1 MIRAAIFD
9 LDELII
15 DLEKI
20 HKAAERQIC
29 MEYGHS
35 YDALSENL
43 RINSSGLREN
53 DILERIQQE
62 LKLTASLAE
71 MIQRKQ
77 ALFADMM
84 DEEEIL
90 PMPGVLET
98 INSFQVQG
106 YRLALTSSGSR
117 PRVEMVI
124 KRIGLLDAF
133 DLTICGE
140 DVQHGKPNPEPYRFT
155 AERLKVSPLE
165 GVVFE
170 DAEVGVQSAKAAGL
184 WCIGV
189 PNPTAA
195 AVQNLAQ
202 ADLVIPDFTHFSL
215 DLLRRFEKRTA
226 SLSLFEK
233 PPHDGV

>member
-15 DLEKI
+15 NLEKI

-29 MEYGHS
+29 LDYGHS
-35 YDALSENL
+35 FDALSKNL
-43 RINSSGLREN
+43 RFNSSGLREN
-53 DILERIQQE
+53 DILERIKQE
-62 LKLTASLAE
+62 LKLTASLPE

-84 DEEEIL
+84 NEEVIQ
-90 PMPGVLET
+90 PMPGVLDA
-98 INSFQVQG
+98 INSLQAHG
-106 YRLALTSSGSR
+106 YLLALTSSGSR
-117 PRVEMVI
+117 PRVEMVLQ
-124 KRIGLLDAF
+124 RIGLLDAF

-140 DVQHGKPNPEPYRFT
+140 DVRHGKPNPEPYRLT
-155 AERLKVSPLE
+155 AERLKISPLE

-189 PNPTAA
+189 PNPAA
-195 AVQNLAQ
+195 ATVQNLIQ
-202 ADLVIPDFTHFSL
+202 ADLVIPAFTHFSF
-215 DLLRRFEKRTA
+215 DLLKAFRKTYC
-226 SLSLFEK
+226 
-233 PPHDGV
+233 

>member
-15 DLEKI
+15 DLETI

-29 MEYGHS
+29 MDYGHS
-35 YDALSENL
+35 FDALSEDL
-43 RINSSGLREN
+43 RLNSSGLREN
-53 DILERIQQE
+53 DILERIKQE
-62 LKLTASLAE
+62 LKITVSLPE

-84 DEEEIL
+84 NEELIQ
-90 PMPGVLET
+90 PMPGVLEA
-98 INSFQVQG
+98 INSLQAQG
-106 YRLALTSSGSR
+106 YLLALTSSGSR

-133 DLTICGE
+133 DITICGE
-140 DVQHGKPNPEPYRFT
+140 DVRHGKPNPEPYRLT
-155 AERLKVSPLE
+155 AERLKISPLE

-170 DAEVGVQSAKAAGL
+170 DAEVGVQSAKSAGL

-189 PNPTAA
+189 PNPAA
-195 AVQNLAQ
+195 ATVQTLTQ
-202 ADLVIPDFTHFSL
+202 ADLVLPDFTHFSL
-215 DLLRRFEKRTA
+215 DLLERVRETRPRPCFRRDK
-226 SLSLFEK
+226 LGL
-233 PPHDGV
+233 

>member
-15 DLEKI
+15 DLETI

-29 MEYGHS
+29 MDYGHS
-35 YDALSENL
+35 FDALSEDL
-43 RINSSGLREN
+43 RLNSSGLREN
-53 DILERIQQE
+53 DILERIKQE
-62 LKLTASLAE
+62 LKITVSLPE

-84 DEEEIL
+84 NEELIQ
-90 PMPGVLET
+90 PMPGVLEA
-98 INSFQVQG
+98 INSLQAQG
-106 YRLALTSSGSR
+106 YLLALTSSGSR

-133 DLTICGE
+133 DITICGE
-140 DVQHGKPNPEPYRFT
+140 DVRHGKPDPEPYRLT
-155 AERLKVSPLE
+155 AERLNISPLE

-184 WCIGV
+184 WCIGI
-189 PNPTAA
+189 PNPAA
-195 AVQNLAQ
+195 ATVQNLTR
-202 ADLVIPDFTHFSL
+202 ADLVLPDFTHFSL
-215 DLLRRFEKRTA
+215 EMIRETRPREGPRDTSSAIR
-226 SLSLFEK
+226 
-233 PPHDGV
+233 

>member
-29 MEYGHS
+29 IDYGHS
-35 YDALSENL
+35 FDSLSENL
-43 RINSSGLREN
+43 RLNSSGLREN
-53 DILERIQQE
+53 DILDRIKQE
-62 LKLTASLAE
+62 LKLTASLPQ
-71 MIQRKQ
+71 MIERKQ
-77 ALFADMM
+77 ALFAEMM
-84 DEEEIL
+84 NEEEIQ

-98 INSFQVQG
+98 INSLQAQG
-106 YRLALTSSGSR
+106 YLLALTSSGSR

-133 DLTICGE
+133 DFTICGE
-140 DVQHGKPNPEPYRFT
+140 DVRHGKPNPEPYRIT
-155 AERLKVSPLE
+155 AERLKISPFE

-170 DAEVGVQSAKAAGL
+170 DAEVGVQSAKSAGL

-189 PNPTAA
+189 PNPAA
-195 AVQNLAQ
+195 ATVQNLTQ
-202 ADLVIPDFTHFSL
+202 ADLVLPDFTHFSL
-215 DLLRRFEKRTA
+215 NLLKGFRKTYC
-226 SLSLFEK
+226 
-233 PPHDGV
+233 

>member
-29 MEYGHS
+29 LDYGHS
-35 YDALSENL
+35 FDALSEDL
-43 RINSSGLREN
+43 RYNSSGLREN
-53 DILERIQQE
+53 DILERIKQE
-62 LKLTASLAE
+62 LKLTASLPE
-71 MIQRKQ
+71 MILRKQ

-84 DEEEIL
+84 KNEEVIQ
-90 PMPGVLET
+90 PMPGVLQAIT
-98 INSFQVQG
+98 SLQAHG
-106 YRLALTSSGSR
+106 YLLALTSSGSR
-117 PRVEMVI
+117 PRVELVI

-133 DLTICGE
+133 DITICGE
-140 DVQHGKPNPEPYRFT
+140 DVRHGKPNPEPYRIT
-155 AERLKVSPLE
+155 AERLKISPLE

-189 PNPTAA
+189 PNPAA
-195 AVQNLAQ
+195 ATVQNLNRAN
-202 ADLVIPDFTHFSL
+202 LVLPNFTHFSL
-215 DLLRRFEKRTA
+215 EMIDAFQ
-226 SLSLFEK
+226 
-233 PPHDGV
+233 

>member
-15 DLEKI
+15 DLETI

-29 MEYGHS
+29 MDYGHS
-35 YDALSENL
+35 FDALSEDL
-43 RINSSGLREN
+43 RLNSSGLREN
-53 DILERIQQE
+53 DILERIKQE
-62 LKLTASLAE
+62 LKITVSLPE

-84 DEEEIL
+84 NEELIQ
-90 PMPGVLET
+90 PMPGVLEA
-98 INSFQVQG
+98 INSLQAQG
-106 YRLALTSSGSR
+106 YLLALTSSGSR

-133 DLTICGE
+133 DITICGE
-140 DVQHGKPNPEPYRFT
+140 DVRHGKPDPEPYRLT
-155 AERLKVSPLE
+155 AERLNISPLE

-184 WCIGV
+184 WCIGI
-189 PNPTAA
+189 PNSAA
-195 AVQNLAQ
+195 ATVQNLTQ
-202 ADLVIPDFTHFSL
+202 ADLVLPDFTHFSL
-215 DLLRRFEKRTA
+215 EMIR
-226 SLSLFEK
+226 
-233 PPHDGV
+233 

>member
-29 MEYGHS
+29 LDHGHS
-35 YDALSENL
+35 FAALSEGL
-43 RINSSGLREN
+43 RLNSSGLREN
-53 DILERIQQE
+53 DILERIKQE
-62 LKLTASLAE
+62 LKLPASLPE

-84 DEEEIL
+84 NKEVIQ
-90 PMPGVLET
+90 PMPGVLDA
-98 INSFQVQG
+98 IKSLQAHG
-106 YRLALTSSGSR
+106 YLLALTSSGSR

-124 KRIGLLDAF
+124 KRLGLFDTF

-140 DVQHGKPNPEPYRFT
+140 DVRYGKPDPEPYRLT
-155 AERLKVSPLE
+155 AERLKISPHE

-189 PNPTAA
+189 PNPAA
-195 AVQNLAQ
+195 ATMQNLTQ
-202 ADLVIPDFTHFSL
+202 ADHVLPDFKHFSL
-215 DLLRRFEKRTA
+215 ELLERFR
-226 SLSLFEK
+226 EK
-233 PPHDGV
+233 PPLPHVCSDKQEP

>member
-9 LDELII
+9 LDELTI

-29 MEYGHS
+29 LDYGHS
-35 YDALSENL
+35 FDALSENL
-43 RINSSGLREN
+43 RFNSSGLREN
-53 DILERIQQE
+53 DILDRIKQE
-62 LKLTASLAE
+62 LKLTASLPE

-77 ALFADMM
+77 ALFAEMM
-84 DEEEIL
+84 NVEEIQ

-98 INSFQVQG
+98 INSFQTQG

-124 KRIGLLDAF
+124 KHIGLVDVF

-140 DVQHGKPNPEPYRFT
+140 DVRHGKPNPEPYRLT
-155 AERLKVSPLE
+155 AERLKISPLE

-170 DAEVGVQSAKAAGL
+170 DAEVGVQSAKSAGL

-189 PNPTAA
+189 PNPDAA
-195 AVQNLAQ
+195 TVQNLTQ
-202 ADLVIPDFTHFSL
+202 ADLVIPDFKHFSL
-215 DLLRRFEKRTA
+215 DLLKAFRKTYC
-226 SLSLFEK
+226 
-233 PPHDGV
+233 

>member
-29 MEYGHS
+29 MDYGHS
-35 YDALSENL
+35 FDALSADL
-43 RINSSGLREN
+43 RFNSSGLREN
-53 DILERIQQE
+53 DILERIKQE
-62 LKLTASLAE
+62 LKLTASLPE
-71 MIQRKQ
+71 MIRRKQ

-84 DEEEIL
+84 MNEELIQ
-90 PMPGVLET
+90 PMPGVLEV
-98 INSFQVQG
+98 INSLQAHG
-106 YRLALTSSGSR
+106 YLLALTSSGSR
-117 PRVEMVI
+117 PRVELVI

-133 DLTICGE
+133 DITICGE
-140 DVQHGKPNPEPYRFT
+140 DVRHGKPNPEPYRLT
-155 AERLKVSPLE
+155 AERLKISPLE

-170 DAEVGVQSAKAAGL
+170 DAEVGVHSAKSAGL

-189 PNPTAA
+189 PNPAA
-195 AVQNLAQ
+195 ATVQNLKQ

-215 DLLRRFEKRTA
+215 EMIRETRPREGLRDTSSA
-226 SLSLFEK
+226 TLSS
-233 PPHDGV
+233 

>member
-15 DLEKI
+15 DLETI

-29 MEYGHS
+29 MDYGHS
-35 YDALSENL
+35 FDALSEDL
-43 RINSSGLREN
+43 RLNSSGLREN
-53 DILERIQQE
+53 DILERIKQE
-62 LKLTASLAE
+62 LKITVSLPE

-84 DEEEIL
+84 NEELIQ
-90 PMPGVLET
+90 PMPGVLEA
-98 INSFQVQG
+98 INSLQAQG
-106 YRLALTSSGSR
+106 YLLALTSSGSR

-133 DLTICGE
+133 DITICGE
-140 DVQHGKPNPEPYRFT
+140 DVRHGKPDPEPYRLT
-155 AERLKVSPLE
+155 AERLNISPLE

-184 WCIGV
+184 WCIGI
-189 PNPTAA
+189 PNPAA
-195 AVQNLAQ
+195 ATVQNLTR
-202 ADLVIPDFTHFSL
+202 ADLVLPDFTHFSL
-215 DLLRRFEKRTA
+215 EMIR
-226 SLSLFEK
+226 
-233 PPHDGV
+233 

>member
-15 DLEKI
+15 DVEKI

-29 MEYGHS
+29 LDYGHS
-35 YDALSENL
+35 FDALSEGL
-43 RINSSGLREN
+43 RLNSSGLREN
-53 DILERIQQE
+53 DILERIKQE
-62 LKLTASLAE
+62 LKLTASLSE

-84 DEEEIL
+84 NNEVIH
-90 PMPGVLET
+90 PMPGVLEA
-98 INSFQVQG
+98 IKSLQMHG
-106 YRLALTSSGSR
+106 YLLALTSSGSR

-124 KRIGLLDAF
+124 KRIGLFDTF

-140 DVQHGKPNPEPYRFT
+140 DVRYGKPDPEPYRLT
-155 AERLKVSPLE
+155 AERLKISPLE

-170 DAEVGVQSAKAAGL
+170 DAEVGVQSAKSAGL

-189 PNPTAA
+189 PNPAA
-195 AVQNLAQ
+195 ATVQDLTQ

-215 DLLRRFEKRTA
+215 EMIGRVQKGDW
-226 SLSLFEK
+226 SLSNCQ
-233 PPHDGV
+233 V